1 MQFFAYKVGYCWLL
15 AVVYEYICISE
26 CDGGLP
32 LTQVYALEKLR
43 DLSSGVG
50 VGVGWGWGWVV
61 QYKCTKCSFLS
72 SKYELLQRMSDGS
85 IQTGS
90 EKAKSGS
97 KMAKLRSEMAK
108 LGSEMAKLGSEMAKL
123 ESEIAKLR
131 S

>member
-1 MQFFAYKVGYCWLL
+1 MRFFAYKVGCCWLL
-15 AVVYEYICISE
+15 AVVYEYVCISE

-32 LTQVYALEKLR
+32 LTQVYAPETLK
-43 DLSSGVG
+43 DCQVGFGV
-50 VGVGWGWGWVV
+50 VV
-61 QYKCTKCSFLS
+61 QYKCTKCSFQS

-97 KMAKLRSEMAK
+97 EMANLGSEMAKLRSAIAK
-108 LGSEMAKLGSEMAKL
+108 LGSEMAKLGSE
-123 ESEIAKLR
+123 IAKLG